1 MCGRLPRLKKVN
13 LSVGNLRKTPAGG
26 AGTKGKPPIICIC
39 NRLEATEAVWVVCHY
54 SQSTSSGTRDPVRSP
69 LPAVGALSLKR
80 LIGLKR
86 RGMIF
91 NHESKRRL
99 TRSGDRDHAA
109 MLNTRLTSEAS
120 WSTTVEPV
128 GCWRGGGGGCSGNR
142 TRAFSHQWRHT
153 EIPSKRQN
161 YFPPRRCR
169 RSFRPIRSRSE
180 FRGTRLAEHHCLH
193 SSAGSAPLDA
203 HKLKIGGIP
212 VTVCDRSGERV
223 R

>member
-54 SQSTSSGTRDPVRSP
+54 SQSTSSGTRDRVRSP

-109 MLNTRLTSEAS
+109 MLNTHLTSEAS

-128 GCWRGGGGGCSGNR
+128 GCWGGGAAAIGRARFPTSGGTQR
-142 TRAFSHQWRHT
+142 F
-153 EIPSKRQN
+153 
-161 YFPPRRCR
+161 PRRGR
-169 RSFRPIRSRSE
+169 ITFLRAGAAARSARFD
-180 FRGTRLAEHHCLH
+180 LAQN
-193 SSAGSAPLDA
+193 SVGLD
-203 HKLKIGGIP
+203 
-212 VTVCDRSGERV
+212 
-223 R
+223 